1 MAAGVFLVSVT
12 RLGHFGDMLLF
23 ALLVSMAFGC
33 LTQRTAANWVKY
45 SVWSFALFVVIAVA
59 VGWLMYPLSR

>member
-1 MAAGVFLVSVT
+1 MAAGAFIVGVT

-23 ALLVSMAFGC
+23 AMLVSMAFGC

-45 SVWSFALFVVIAVA
+45 SVWSFTLFVVIAVA